1 MLSQLININ
10 ESKSINFP
18 CGEQRTMNTTEEH
31 KNGRQTL
38 CNAINFKKWHSIHL
52 AHMQIPPVFCAS
64 SPSSSFPSFDLV
76 SCHGINWIE
85 IQKLENIK
93 NIVSLFCRDGIFH
106 LIMNGKKHS
115 HILSSLWLL
124 LNVVFFANCHTFA
137 TIMKNVAIAL
147 SSLVIIVF
155 FQMEFNFQTAL
166 ASNYTKFHQISRC
179 KRCHKIQLFGQMII
193 KRWRAYANRMFCPCQ
208 EFAS

>member
-93 NIVSLFCRDGIFH
+93 NIVLLFLSRWHFPFDNERKKTLTHTELTLTTFKCSFLCQLPHFCHDYEKCCYRFVFACNHRFFSNGIQFP
-106 LIMNGKKHS
+106 NC
-115 HILSSLWLL
+115 LSVKL
-124 LNVVFFANCHTFA
+124 
-137 TIMKNVAIAL
+137 
-147 SSLVIIVF
+147 
-155 FQMEFNFQTAL
+155 
-166 ASNYTKFHQISRC
+166 HQISSD
-179 KRCHKIQLFGQMII
+179 QQM
-193 KRWRAYANRMFCPCQ
+193 Q
-208 EFAS
+208 TVS